1 VRTVKER
8 GLYADGKG
16 LYLRIGPTGA
26 KSWIYRY
33 RSDGRRHDL
42 GLGSYPDVSLA
53 DARERATEQRK
64 LRVNGQ
70 DPLFTRH
77 AERDQARIAVASTM
91 TFQACGD
98 AYIAA
103 HRAGWRSNKHLTQW
117 QGSLAAYVYPV
128 FGDLPVKA
136 VDVGLVMKVLEPIWT
151 TKPESASRTRG
162 RIESILDW
170 ATARGYR
177 AGENPARW
185 RGHLE
190 NLLPARRKIRR
201 VQHHPALPYS
211 EIAGFMANLRQR
223 DGIAAHAMQFLIL
236 TAARTT
242 EVIGAHWDEIDMGGR
257 VWIIPADRMKGGRE
271 HRVPL
276 SSPAIALL
284 EQMAAVQVSKFVFPG
299 RVAERP
305 LFSQMLLKLLS
316 RMGRNDLTTH
326 GFRTTFRDWV
336 AECTRFPAE
345 VAEMALAHAVSNKV
359 EAAYRRGDLFEK
371 RRQLAD
377 AWSRY
382 CTATA
387 ADRGL
392 VVPTRI
398 GAVVPDQL
406 KDQ

>member
-64 LRVNGQ
+64 LRLNGH
-70 DPLFTRH
+70 DPLFTRRAGRDH
-77 AERDQARIAVASTM
+77 ARVAVASTM
-91 TFQACGD
+91 TFETCGD

-170 ATARGYR
+170 ATARGHR
-177 AGENPARW
+177 AGENPAQLQGTPFRI
-185 RGHLE
+185 LS
-190 NLLPARRKIRR
+190 L
-201 VQHHPALPYS
+201 
-211 EIAGFMANLRQR
+211 GFV
-223 DGIAAHAMQFLIL
+223 H
-236 TAARTT
+236 
-242 EVIGAHWDEIDMGGR
+242 
-257 VWIIPADRMKGGRE
+257 
-271 HRVPL
+271 
-276 SSPAIALL
+276 
-284 EQMAAVQVSKFVFPG
+284 
-299 RVAERP
+299 
-305 LFSQMLLKLLS
+305 
-316 RMGRNDLTTH
+316 
-326 GFRTTFRDWV
+326 
-336 AECTRFPAE
+336 
-345 VAEMALAHAVSNKV
+345 
-359 EAAYRRGDLFEK
+359 
-371 RRQLAD
+371 
-377 AWSRY
+377 
-382 CTATA
+382 
-387 ADRGL
+387 
-392 VVPTRI
+392 
-398 GAVVPDQL
+398 
-406 KDQ
+406 